1 MYSKTISD
9 RMRDPP
15 DRQFGLG
22 VDRSD
27 PPHIA
32 APRRRI
38 DTINHQAPHLGAGD
52 MAMPRFV
59 ADAAF
64 ISIYNSVTLYA
75 GGVLYGSC
83 QIVRIRATTRRVAGS
98 RATKRWCI
106 FAVFR
111 RRQISVAIRLL
122 RHLKF
127 VDRPKNSVDPPR
139 SEFDTQALEIQL
151 SSAPS
156 PAPFS
161 PENAIFAVISG
172 AAGMRGRKARS
183 PAGS

>member
-64 ISIYNSVTLYA
+64 ISIYNSV
-75 GGVLYGSC
+75 
-83 QIVRIRATTRRVAGS
+83 RRWRALWILPNREDSRHHPASRREPGDEALVH
-98 RATKRWCI
+98 
-106 FAVFR
+106 FR
-111 RRQISVAIRLL
+111 GFSTPPNFRCYSV
-122 RHLKF
+122 
-127 VDRPKNSVDPPR
+127 V
-139 SEFDTQALEIQL
+139 T
-151 SSAPS
+151 AP
-156 PAPFS
+156 
-161 PENAIFAVISG
+161 
-172 AAGMRGRKARS
+172 
-183 PAGS
+183 